1 MALPYLQFLW
11 DTLACVLG
19 VFCGNLLPKLH
30 VPTKDLTGKTAI
42 VTGANSGIGY
52 QLALDLATQGAT
64 VFLACRNL
72 TKAEEARQNIV
83 DTIVSSSKAGLESRA
98 QLLEKVIVIELDT
111 SLLSSVRAFAQIWQ
125 TRYRARQID
134 ILLHNAGMTSTTHS
148 GTVTSEGL
156 GTIYT
161 TNFLSAFLLTAL
173 LEDDLAPDARVI
185 LTSSVAQSVG
195 NLNNILKNAR
205 GAAPPGAKVPD
216 SLHYADTKLM
226 QIAFA
231 HLLQERWNRNHSR
244 PNTNHHHRTI
254 NAFGPGYTYTP
265 IFDKITALP
274 IYVDPLFWLV
284 KAGTV
289 MATPV
294 QQGAAT
300 GLWLA
305 TSDDAE
311 VLAGGGFWD
320 RMVKRMSLVD
330 VVSGETLEK
339 VWACWER
346 DGDVVWK

>member
-1 MALPYLQFLW
+1 MAPPYLQFLW

-19 VFCGNLLPKLH
+19 VFFGNLLPKLH

-83 DTIVSSSKAGLESRA
+83 DTIVSSSKAGLGSRA
-98 QLLEKVIVIELDT
+98 QLMEKVIVIELDT
-111 SLLSSVRAFAQIWQ
+111 SLLSSVRAFAQTWQ
-125 TRYRARQID
+125 TRYKDRKIN

-148 GTVTSEGL
+148 GAVTSEGL

-173 LEDDLAPDARVI
+173 LEDNLAPDARVI
-185 LTSSVAQSVG
+185 LTSSVAQSFG
-195 NLNNILKNAR
+195 NLNHILKDPR
-205 GAAPPGAKVPD
+205 GVHPPGTKIPD
-216 SLHYADTKLM
+216 SGPYADTKLM

-231 HLLQERWNRNHSR
+231 HLLQERWNRHPN
-244 PNTNHHHRTI
+244 PNTSPHHRTI

-265 IFDKITALP
+265 IFDKIAALP
-274 IYVDPLFWLV
+274 IYVDPVFWLV
-284 KAGTV
+284 KAGTI

-294 QQGAAT
+294 EQGAAT

-305 TSDDAE
+305 TCDDVE